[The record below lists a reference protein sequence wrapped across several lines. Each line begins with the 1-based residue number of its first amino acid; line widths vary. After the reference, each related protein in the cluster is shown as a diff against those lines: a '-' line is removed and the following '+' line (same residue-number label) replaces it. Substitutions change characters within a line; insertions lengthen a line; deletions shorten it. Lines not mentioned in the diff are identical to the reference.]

1 MHHIR
6 AFLLAI
12 ALTVGTIPAE
22 RLIFAQVSGPDPG
35 VSTTC
40 GVEGVGPDGNCLNG
54 TSSGQVSTN
63 NPGGNTPP
71 PVGCAGTGFD
81 FTKSC
86 NSQYLAVF

>member
-1 MHHIR
+1 MMLHIR

-12 ALTVGTIPAE
+12 ALTVGTIPGE

-54 TSSGQVSTN
+54 VSSGQVSTN
-63 NPGGNTPP
+63 PP
-71 PVGCAGTGFD
+71 SGSVVSPCTGTIDLSTGCIQPELG
-81 FTKSC
+81 
-86 NSQYLAVF
+86 LP